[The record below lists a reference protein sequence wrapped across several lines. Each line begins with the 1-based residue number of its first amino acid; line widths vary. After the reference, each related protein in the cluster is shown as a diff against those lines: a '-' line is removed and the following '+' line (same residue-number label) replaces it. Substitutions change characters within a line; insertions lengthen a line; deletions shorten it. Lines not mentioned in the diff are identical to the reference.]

1 MEKGQ
6 LTAIKD
12 DPKGPEFAS
21 WRSYQRFEE
30 RVRLY
35 RRHVWD
41 KEIQAFLD
49 TVEQTLCNRDAEL
62 QKDTVLWR
70 AQLGI
75 VHIPLKDDGEQ
86 YGEAPMG
93 FCASRMKPSPCHTNE
108 GRANSSGIP
117 VLYLASNEET
127 AISEVRPWLGSELSV
142 AQFRVTRN
150 LRAIDLTW
158 GYGKSSWKD
167 LTLKQLWCEEDVDA
181 KTKEEAV
188 WIDIDNAFSRP
199 VTLSDTR
206 DNYISTRILTELFK
220 EAGFDAI
227 VYRSQF
233 GQRERDGHN
242 VAIFELGNAEV
253 LNCAPYEVESIKVSY
268 KQTGNH
274 WFSS

>member
-1 MEKGQ
+1 M
-6 LTAIKD
+6 D
-12 DPKGPEFAS
+12 DPQGPEFAS
-21 WRSYQRFEE
+21 WRSYQKFEE
-30 RVRLY
+30 CVRRY

-41 KEIQAFLD
+41 KDIQAFLD
-49 TVEQTLCNRDAEL
+49 TVERTLCNRDAEIP
-62 QKDTVLWR
+62 KDAILWR

-75 VHIPLKDDGEQ
+75 DYIPLKDDDGEEF
-86 YGEAPMG
+86 GEEPMG
-93 FCASRMKPSPCHTNE
+93 FCAVRMKPTPGHTEE

-117 VLYLASNEET
+117 VLYLASTEET

-142 AQFRVTRN
+142 ARFRVARN

-158 GYGKSSWKD
+158 GYGRSSWKD

-181 KTKEEAV
+181 ETKEEAV

-206 DNYISTRILTELFK
+206 ENYISTRILAELFK

-233 GQRERDGHN
+233 GQEGKDGHN
-242 VAIFELGNAEV
+242 VAIFELGNAEI
-253 LNCAPYEVESIKVSY
+253 LNCAPYKVESIRVRY
-268 KQTGNH
+268 KQIGNH